1 MLIGVFLTGNQC
13 FLRRCPHNG
22 VFCASGRCFF
32 ATVAGERRRRRRR
45 RRRRPDAAP
54 VRHAVALLPL
64 PPFDSALPNLLE
76 SQDEVSGGGLPC
88 PLCNTMTSLHASST
102 WDLGAVALLQLVW
115 ETGVGLPLNR
125 TAVFCSPS
133 VRPWRVH
140 VLSSRS
146 SATSR

>member
-1 MLIGVFLTGNQC
+1 M
-13 FLRRCPHNG
+13 
-22 VFCASGRCFF
+22 FF
-32 ATVAGERRRRRRR
+32 ATVADERRRRRR

-64 PPFDSALPNLLE
+64 PPFDSADDIECLALPDLLE

-102 WDLGAVALLQLVW
+102 WDLGAVALLQLVG

-125 TAVFCSPS
+125 TAVFAPPQFDHGEFTYCL
-133 VRPWRVH
+133 RAA
-140 VLSSRS
+140 VLHRGEAFHSGHYVAFVQS
-146 SATSR
+146 